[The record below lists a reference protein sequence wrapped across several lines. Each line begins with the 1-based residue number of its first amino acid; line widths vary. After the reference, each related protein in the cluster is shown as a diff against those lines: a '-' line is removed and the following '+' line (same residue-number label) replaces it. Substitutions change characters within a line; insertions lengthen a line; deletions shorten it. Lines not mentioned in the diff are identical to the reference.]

1 MEFCD
6 CSIAYPTLSPTLG
19 IIKYDLFTEILWAI
33 FSARFT
39 LHVIQLW
46 GFPGDSVVKNMP
58 ANGGDVGLIPR
69 LGRSPG
75 EGNSNPLQYAFLG
88 KSHGHRSLVA
98 YKESEVT

>member
-6 CSIAYPTLSPTLG
+6 CSIAYPTLPPTLG
-19 IIKYDLFTEILWAI
+19 IIKYDLFTEILWAV

-39 LHVIQLW
+39 LHIIQLW

-88 KSHGHRSLVA
+88 KSHGHRSRVA
-98 YKESEVT
+98 YKESDMT